1 MHPSFYENRAGAL
14 LVKPTEYFFLVFL
27 LLLSLY
33 RVVFVKSNTFYLE
46 LYNENIVN
54 TQTGNRLAQ
63 KKLKKRLQKSPDA
76 FNTSGLQKALASSQA
91 RQTGRPAGA
100 ALATRASTHTH
111 AINKEEKLYLLH
123 KANSLQHKKNTVFGF
138 TARFQR
144 GKAAGQ
150 FPQTSAWSG
159 SNGWFRDSRPPER
172 TRYGGG
178 RADSRTARRSR
189 PVRPVACRGK
199 A

>member
-1 MHPSFYENRAGAL
+1 M
-14 LVKPTEYFFLVFL
+14 
-27 LLLSLY
+27 
-33 RVVFVKSNTFYLE
+33 
-46 LYNENIVN
+46 
-54 TQTGNRLAQ
+54 
-63 KKLKKRLQKSPDA
+63 
-76 FNTSGLQKALASSQA
+76 ASSQA

-111 AINKEEKLYLLH
+111 AMNKEEKLYLLH
-123 KANSLQHKKNTVFGF
+123 KANSFSELPTRLVGDAWIIPKQKGICKRKQKKNYMVLMMQHKKNTVFWL

-178 RADSRTARRSR
+178 KADSRTARRSR
-189 PVRPVACRGK
+189 PVRPAACRGK